1 MRAQA
6 RMNSHKIN
14 KKTWHRQALP
24 LKNAHL
30 CRVNSFHFPEACI
43 TLDPPSATGPH
54 ERKFSAVNASFAF
67 LIIYISPLFFCSTA
81 VLTSPN
87 RLPFLLG
94 REVKL
99 M

>member
-1 MRAQA
+1 MRTQA

-14 KKTWHRQALP
+14 KKTRHRQALP

-30 CRVNSFHFPEACI
+30 CRVNSFRFPEACI

-67 LIIYISPLFFCSTA
+67 LIIYISPLFFFSTA
-81 VLTSPN
+81 VLSSPN

>member
-43 TLDPPSATGPH
+43 TLDPPSATSPH

-67 LIIYISPLFFCSTA
+67 LIIYVSPLFFCSTA
-81 VLTSPN
+81 VLSSPN

>member
-30 CRVNSFHFPEACI
+30 CRVNSFRFPEACI
-43 TLDPPSATGPH
+43 TLGPPSAIRPQ
-54 ERKFSAVNASFAF
+54 ERMFSAVNVSFAF
-67 LIIYISPLFFCSTA
+67 LIIYVSPLFFCSTA

>member
-24 LKNAHL
+24 LKNARL
-30 CRVNSFHFPEACI
+30 CGVNSFHFPEACI
-43 TLDPPSATGPH
+43 TLDPPSAIRPQ
-54 ERKFSAVNASFAF
+54 ERMFSAVNVSFAF
-67 LIIYISPLFFCSTA
+67 LIILASPFTFFSTA

-87 RLPFLLG
+87 QLPFLLG

>member
-30 CRVNSFHFPEACI
+30 CRVNSFRFPEACI
-43 TLDPPSATGPH
+43 TLDPPSATEPH

>member
-30 CRVNSFHFPEACI
+30 CRVNSFRFPEACI

-67 LIIYISPLFFCSTA
+67 LIIYVSPLFFSTA
-81 VLTSPN
+81 VLSSPN

>member
-30 CRVNSFHFPEACI
+30 CGVNSFHFPEACI

-54 ERKFSAVNASFAF
+54 ERKFSAVNVSFAF
-67 LIIYISPLFFCSTA
+67 LIILASPFTFFSTA
-81 VLTSPN
+81 VLSSPN

>member
-1 MRAQA
+1 MQAQA

-43 TLDPPSATGPH
+43 TLDPPSATSPH

>member
-43 TLDPPSATGPH
+43 TLDPPSATSPH

>member
-30 CRVNSFHFPEACI
+30 CRVNSFRFPEACI
-43 TLDPPSATGPH
+43 TLDPPSAIGPH

-67 LIIYISPLFFCSTA
+67 LIILASPFTFFPTA
-81 VLTSPN
+81 VLSSPN

>member
-30 CRVNSFHFPEACI
+30 CRVNSFRFPEACI
-43 TLDPPSATGPH
+43 TLDTPSATGPH
-54 ERKFSAVNASFAF
+54 ERKFSAMNASFAF
-67 LIIYISPLFFCSTA
+67 LIILASPLFFCSTA

-87 RLPFLLG
+87 QLPFLLG

>member
-30 CRVNSFHFPEACI
+30 CRVNSFRFPEACI
-43 TLDPPSATGPH
+43 TLIPHQPPVHMRGS
-54 ERKFSAVNASFAF
+54 
-67 LIIYISPLFFCSTA
+67 SPQ
-81 VLTSPN
+81 
-87 RLPFLLG
+87 
-94 REVKL
+94 
-99 M
+99 

>member
-6 RMNSHKIN
+6 LMNSHKIN

-30 CRVNSFHFPEACI
+30 CGVNSFRFPEACI
-43 TLDPPSATGPH
+43 TLDPPSATRPQ
-54 ERKFSAVNASFAF
+54 ERMFSAVNASFAF
-67 LIIYISPLFFCSTA
+67 LIIYVSPLFFCSTA
-81 VLTSPN
+81 VLSSPN

>member
-30 CRVNSFHFPEACI
+30 CRVNSFRFPEACI
-43 TLDPPSATGPH
+43 TLDTPSATGPH

-67 LIIYISPLFFCSTA
+67 LIL
-81 VLTSPN
+81 
-87 RLPFLLG
+87 
-94 REVKL
+94 
-99 M
+99 

>member
-30 CRVNSFHFPEACI
+30 CGVNSFHFPEACI
-43 TLDPPSATGPH
+43 TLDPPSAIGPH

-67 LIIYISPLFFCSTA
+67 LIILASPLTFFSTA
-81 VLTSPN
+81 VLSSPN

>member
-6 RMNSHKIN
+6 RMNSHKN
-14 KKTWHRQALP
+14 NNNTLHRQALP
-24 LKNAHL
+24 VNDAHR

-43 TLDPPSATGPH
+43 TLDPPSATSPH

-67 LIIYISPLFFCSTA
+67 LIILASPLTFFSTA
-81 VLTSPN
+81 VLSSPN